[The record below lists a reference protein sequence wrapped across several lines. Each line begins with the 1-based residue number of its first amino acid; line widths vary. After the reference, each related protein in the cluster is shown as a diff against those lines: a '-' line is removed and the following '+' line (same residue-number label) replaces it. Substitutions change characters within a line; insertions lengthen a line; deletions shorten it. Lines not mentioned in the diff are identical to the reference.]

1 MIKIEK
7 NIPLPSK
14 NSRSVC
20 EQQKKELEKLEV
32 GDSFIV
38 KNVSLVQQLWEQE
51 KIKEW

>member
-38 KNVSLVQQLWEQE
+38 KNVSLVQQL
-51 KIKEW
+51 